1 MGLWWGRG
9 DDSRGSAVVVL
20 VRERGSV
27 IAHFRTST
35 AITRFGGLKIVVV
48 PSSAKIGMAKLIE
61 RMHSPRKVV
70 IAVVLVFMQPAYV
83 CIVFVT

>member
-1 MGLWWGRG
+1 
-9 DDSRGSAVVVL
+9 
-20 VRERGSV
+20 
-27 IAHFRTST
+27 
-35 AITRFGGLKIVVV
+35 
-48 PSSAKIGMAKLIE
+48 MAKLIE